1 MWTFG
6 RNLLL
11 IKFGSERVKETKWT
25 GLSARIRALFLKKIV
40 IAVFD
45 FGPEKHA
52 LHYTRHD
59 TWTDSQEEG
68 QQLNMATQC
77 VFCEMT
83 TWRRG
88 GWGGGG
94 KHFRLSEGFCTF
106 CPWSN
111 VVFVNF

>member
-1 MWTFG
+1 MDWFVSLDP
-6 RNLLL
+6 RP
-11 IKFGSERVKETKWT
+11 FS
-25 GLSARIRALFLKKIV
+25 KKIV

-88 GWGGGG
+88 GGGGG
-94 KHFRLSEGFCTF
+94 A
-106 CPWSN
+106 
-111 VVFVNF
+111 VNTSD